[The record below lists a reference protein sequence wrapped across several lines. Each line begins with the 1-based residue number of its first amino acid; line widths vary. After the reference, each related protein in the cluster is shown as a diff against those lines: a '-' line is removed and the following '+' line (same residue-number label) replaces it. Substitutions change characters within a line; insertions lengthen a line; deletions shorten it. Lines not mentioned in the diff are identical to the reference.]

1 MGCSWIFMMLMHSHK
16 ARVWLTGHTWK
27 VPKVKLL
34 VAQLCQLF
42 TTAWTVAHQAP
53 LAMGFSR
60 QEYWSGWVAIP
71 FCRRSSWPRDWIQV
85 SRIVG
90 RAYNL
95 SHQGRFLDNYK
106 QVIWVLWQWSFICVC
121 SIKEKSKLLSPCLG
135 TKLFQFNLLKRPSFP
150 NTLEWHHGHKSGNQ
164 TSRSISGSL
173 ISRIYFL
180 YPCANTTI
188 LVTVVLISL
197 ISSKFIKF

>member
-1 MGCSWIFMMLMHSHK
+1 MSYLGINQIDLGSKFFFLTNLTTTLCDLMDCSLTRFLHPWDFPGKNTGVGCLS
-16 ARVWLTGHTWK
+16 
-27 VPKVKLL
+27 
-34 VAQLCQLF
+34 
-42 TTAWTVAHQAP
+42 
-53 LAMGFSR
+53 FSR
-60 QEYWSGWVAIP
+60 RFSQ
-71 FCRRSSWPRDWIQV
+71 PRDWIQV

-95 SHQGRFLDNYK
+95 SHQGRSLDNYK

-135 TKLFQFNLLKRPSFP
+135 TKLLQFNLLKRPSFP